1 MADTRD
7 MVGKTTMKEIAQQ
20 AGVALSSVSRVLN
33 GHPAVSEGLRQRVM
47 RVVDELKYE
56 PNHTAMS
63 LRRGATKTV
72 AFLVRDIASPLFADI
87 IKAAEEHLRGSG
99 YSMLLTNSGDET
111 DREAGHIR
119 MLTRRQVDGLI
130 LCLTSETDHDTT
142 AALRAVRAPLV
153 LFDRH
158 VAGLTASTVLS
169 DHYRGFRDATEHLI
183 ELGHRRIALIN
194 GPLEV
199 LASRERLRGYKA
211 ALRSARIRSDPAL
224 IRLGR
229 YSHTFGHQQSTQL
242 LQLPEPPTAIIA
254 GGSQL
259 SYGVLLA
266 LRQCDLELGRDIAF
280 VACDSAP
287 WGELL
292 RPSLTVVER
301 DAAEIGTV
309 TAELLLSMIESGAG
323 PQVRKLPTRLRI
335 GESTMPPSRFVNGI
349 RGSATRLPQPAAA
362 WSTDGACAD
371 PETAGD
377 RSGS

>member
-1 MADTRD
+1 MAEMRD
-7 MVGKTTMKEIAQQ
+7 AVGKTTMKEIAQQ

-33 GHPAVSEGLRQRVM
+33 GHPAVSEGLRQRVL
-47 RVVDELKYE
+47 RVVEELDYE

-130 LCLTSETDHDTT
+130 LCLTSETDRDTT
-142 AALRAVRAPLV
+142 AALRAVRVPLV
-153 LFDRH
+153 LFDRQ
-158 VAGLTASTVLS
+158 VTGLAASTVLS
-169 DHYRGFRDATEHLI
+169 DHYHGVRDATEHLI
-183 ELGHRRIALIN
+183 ELGHRRIALIS
-194 GPLEV
+194 GPHEV
-199 LASRERLRGYKA
+199 LASRERLRGYKS

-224 IRLGR
+224 VRLGR
-229 YSHTFGHQQSTQL
+229 YSTSFGQQQSTQL
-242 LQLPEPPTAIIA
+242 VQLPEPPTAVIA
-254 GGSQL
+254 GGPQL
-259 SYGVLLA
+259 SYGALLA
-266 LRQCDLELGRDIAF
+266 LRQCNLELGRDIAF
-280 VACDSAP
+280 VACDSVP

-309 TAELLLSMIESGAG
+309 TAQLLLSMIESGAR
-323 PQVRKLPTRLRI
+323 PQARLLPMRLVI
-335 GESTMPPSRFVNGI
+335 GESTMPSSRVGN
-349 RGSATRLPQPAAA
+349 STR
-362 WSTDGACAD
+362 
-371 PETAGD
+371 
-377 RSGS
+377 